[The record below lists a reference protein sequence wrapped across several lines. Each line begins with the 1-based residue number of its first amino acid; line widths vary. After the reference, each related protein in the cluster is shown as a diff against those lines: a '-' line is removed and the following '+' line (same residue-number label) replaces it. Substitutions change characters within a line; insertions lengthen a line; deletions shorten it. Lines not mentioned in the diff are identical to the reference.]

1 MKFKIM
7 IKNLKVAVFT
17 LFLMM
22 LSIAGYSQACPG
34 SQATVTIENIVENAE
49 HTQVEFDVFV
59 SNTGSTSLL
68 IQALQGAVVHNTG
81 FLPAGATGTF
91 TTVVS
96 PAATGNFPNYNI
108 GPAYTAASRQMRWSS
123 TPVNLASGNTI
134 ALPPNTPLRWARFR
148 FTSTLPFTQNFA
160 GVLTPQ
166 FAVQGGFTN
175 VLVNVYCNGNTNPSG
190 LGSATAG
197 TLVLPSPYNVI
208 LNPLEDDCF
217 TEAIPS
223 NLGDVTCFG
232 GTNGS
237 ATITM
242 SPLPSNLS
250 ASYTVDGGAS
260 IPVTLSATG
269 EFNVSGLTVGSHT
282 IVVTGSGS
290 CTTPVTALVTTSGPT
305 SQPTN
310 TTTETA
316 CDTFT
321 WSVTGQTYTSTG
333 VYNGTSTD
341 VNGCTV
347 NEVLNLTIN
356 NSTSSTETVTAC
368 DTYTWAA
375 NGTTYTVSGTYTNVT
390 TNAAGCPDTATL
402 VLTINN
408 SSSSTEEVTACDT
421 YTWAANGTTYTVSG
435 TYTNVTTNAAG
446 CPDTATLVLTI
457 NNSTSSTESA
467 TACDTY
473 TWAANGTTYTVS
485 GTYTNV
491 TTNAAGCPDT
501 ATLVLTINNSTSS
514 TETVTACD
522 TYTWAAN
529 GTTYTVSG
537 TYTNVTTNAAG
548 CPDTATLVLTI
559 NNSTSSTEEVTACDS
574 YTWAAN
580 GTTYTVSGTY
590 TNVTTNA
597 AGCPDTATLVLTI
610 NNSTSSTESATAC
623 DSYTWA
629 ANGTTYTVSGT
640 YTNVTTNAAGCPD
653 TATLVLTINNSTSST
668 ETVTACDSY
677 TWAANGTTYTVSG
690 TYTNVTTNAAGCPD
704 TATLVLTI
712 NNSTSSTES
721 ATACDTYTWAA
732 NGTTYTVSGTYTNVT
747 TNAAG
752 CPDTATLVLTINN
765 STSSTETVTACD
777 TYTWAANG
785 TTYTVSGTYTNVT
798 TNAAGCPDTAT
809 LVLTINNSTS
819 STETVTACDTY
830 TWAANGTT
838 YTASGTYT
846 FNSTNAA
853 GCPDS
858 ATLVLTINNSTS
870 STESATACD
879 TYTWAANGTTYTVSG
894 TYTNVTTN
902 AAGCPD
908 TATLVL
914 TINNSTTTGS
924 ATITSATPYTW
935 PANGVTY
942 SVSGVYTHVT
952 TNAAGCPN
960 TATLILTIATGPTTV
975 VSATQC
981 GSTLTA
987 INQQIYANLVPGA
1000 QGYRFRVTDLTTSQ
1014 VQSIDKL
1021 LRVFSLNQL
1030 ASFNFARTYSI
1041 EVAVLIGG
1049 VWQSFGAPCNVT
1061 TPSATTQVQAS
1072 QCGSTL
1078 TAMGDVI
1085 YANNVLFALGY
1096 QFRITNLLTS
1106 ASIEVPR
1113 LTRDV
1118 RLNNIAGFTPE
1129 FNTTYSVEVA
1139 VQNRDGNYLP
1149 YGPVCNITTPSF
1161 PTTQLQLSQCDVT
1174 ISNMNTVM
1182 YADAYVGATTY
1193 RFRFISGSFNYT
1205 FDQLT
1210 RSFVLSSVPGLVAG
1224 TTYSVQVSI
1233 EINGVFGP
1241 YGKIC
1246 TLTLP
1251 GAGKA
1256 DANAVAFQATAYPN
1270 PFAENFMLD
1279 VKTSSDEYIQVRV
1292 YDMLGKL
1299 IEDKKVD
1306 VSSITNLEVGTRY
1319 PSGVYNVIVSQ
1330 GDSVKTLRVIKR

>member
-7 IKNLKVAVFT
+7 IKNLQVALYT

-22 LSIAGYSQACPG
+22 LSVTGYSQACPG
-34 SQATVTIENIVENAE
+34 NNVTVTLQNFTENAA
-49 HTQVEFDVFV
+49 HTQLEFDVFV
-59 SNTGSTSLL
+59 ANTGTTTL
-68 IQALQGAVVHNTG
+68 QVNALAGAVIHNVGT
-81 FLPAGATGTF
+81 LPTSAVGTF
-91 TTVVS
+91 TNVVQPS
-96 PAATGNFPNYNI
+96 ATGNFPLLNNT
-108 GPAYTAASRQMRWSS
+108 GPAYTAASRQMRWSNS
-123 TPVNLASGNTI
+123 PAPNGNGSILAPG
-134 ALPPNTPLRWARFR
+134 APAVRFARFR
-148 FTSTLPFTQNFA
+148 FTSSLPFTSNFA
-160 GVLTPQ
+160 STLTPQ
-166 FAVQGGFTN
+166 FAVQSGFTN
-175 VLVNVYCNGNTNPSG
+175 VVVTAYCEGNPSSTT

-197 TLVLPSPYNVI
+197 TLTLPSPYNVI
-208 LNPLEDDCF
+208 LNPITDICF
-217 TEAIPS
+217 TSGAAS
-223 NLGDVTCFG
+223 NLGNVTCFG

-242 SPLPSNLS
+242 DPIPSNLN
-250 ASYTVDGGAS
+250 ATYTVDGGAS
-260 IPVTLSATG
+260 IPVTLTAGGS
-269 EFNVSGLTVGSHT
+269 FDVSGLSVGPHT
-282 IVVTGSGS
+282 ISVVNNTTGSCS
-290 CTTPVTALVTTSGPT
+290 TTPVNVSVTISGPT
-305 SQPTN
+305 SQLQNN
-310 TTTETA
+310 TTISA
-316 CDTFT
+316 CDTYT
-321 WSVTGQTYTSTG
+321 WPVTGQTLTATGTYVATS
-333 VYNGTSTD
+333 VNG
-341 VNGCTV
+341 NGCTV

-356 NSTSSTETVTAC
+356 NST
-368 DTYTWAA
+368 
-375 NGTTYTVSGTYTNVT
+375 
-390 TNAAGCPDTATL
+390 
-402 VLTINN
+402 
-408 SSSSTEEVTACDT
+408 SSTEEVTACDT

-457 NNSTSSTESA
+457 NNSTSSTMSATACDSYTWAANGTTYTVSGTYTNVTTNAAGCPDTATLVLTINNSTSSTEEA

-514 TETVTACD
+514 TEEATACD

-559 NNSTSSTEEVTACDS
+559 NNSTSSTESVTACDS

-580 GTTYTVSGTY
+580 GTTYTTSGTY

-610 NNSTSSTESATAC
+610 NNSTSSTMSATAC

-677 TWAANGTTYTVSG
+677 TWAANGTTYS
-690 TYTNVTTNAAGCPD
+690 
-704 TATLVLTI
+704 
-712 NNSTSSTES
+712 
-721 ATACDTYTWAA
+721 
-732 NGTTYTVSGTYTNVT
+732 
-747 TNAAG
+747 
-752 CPDTATLVLTINN
+752 
-765 STSSTETVTACD
+765 
-777 TYTWAANG
+777 
-785 TTYTVSGTYTNVT
+785 
-798 TNAAGCPDTAT
+798 
-809 LVLTINNSTS
+809 
-819 STETVTACDTY
+819 
-830 TWAANGTT
+830 
-838 YTASGTYT
+838 ASGTYI

-853 GCPDS
+853 GCPDT

-987 INQQIYANLVPGA
+987 INQQIFANLVPGA

-1061 TPSATTQVQAS
+1061 TPSPITQVQSS

-1085 YANNVLFALGY
+1085 LANNILFAGGY
-1096 QFRITNLLTS
+1096 QFRITNVLTS

-1118 RLNNIAGFTPE
+1118 RLNNIPGFTPE

-1149 YGPVCNITTPSF
+1149 YGPACNITTPSF

-1182 YADAYVGATTY
+1182 YADAYIGATTY
-1193 RFRFISGSFNYT
+1193 RFRFIGGSFNYT

-1246 TLTLP
+1246 TVTLP

-1270 PFAENFMLD
+1270 PFTETFMLD
-1279 VKTSSDEYIQVRV
+1279 VKTSSEEYIQVRV

-1306 VSSITNLEVGTRY
+1306 VSSITNLEVGTRF
-1319 PSGVYNVIVSQ
+1319 PAGVYNVIVSQ

>member
-197 TLVLPSPYNVI
+197 TLVLPSPYNVP
-208 LNPLEDDCF
+208 LNTINDVCF
-217 TEAIPS
+217 TSGTAS
-223 NLGDVTCFG
+223 NLGSVTCFG
-232 GTNGS
+232 GSNGS

-242 SPLPSNLS
+242 NTVPSNLNATYS
-250 ASYTVDGGAS
+250 VDGGAS
-260 IPVTLSATG
+260 TPVTLTAGGS
-269 EFNVSGLTVGSHT
+269 FDVSGLTVGSHT
-282 IVVTGSGS
+282 ISVVNNTTGS
-290 CTTPVTALVTTSGPT
+290 CPTTPVNVSVTISGPT
-305 SQPTN
+305 SQLQNN
-310 TTTETA
+310 TTVSA
-316 CDTFT
+316 CDTYT
-321 WSVTGQTYTSTG
+321 WSVTGQTFTATGTYVATS
-333 VYNGTSTD
+333 VNG
-341 VNGCTV
+341 NGCTV
-347 NEVLNLTIN
+347 NEVLSLTIN

-390 TNAAGCPDTATL
+390 TNAAGCTDTATL

-408 SSSSTEEVTACDT
+408 STSSTESVTACDT

-467 TACDTY
+467 TACDSYTWAANGTTYTVSGTYTNVTTNAAGCPDTATLVLTINNSTSSTEEVTACDSY

-548 CPDTATLVLTI
+548 CTDTATLVLTI
-559 NNSTSSTEEVTACDS
+559 NNSTSSTETVTACDT

-668 ETVTACDSY
+668 ETVTACD
-677 TWAANGTTYTVSG
+677 
-690 TYTNVTTNAAGCPD
+690 
-704 TATLVLTI
+704 
-712 NNSTSSTES
+712 
-721 ATACDTYTWAA
+721 TYTWAA

-765 STSSTETVTACD
+765 STSSTETVTACNS
-777 TYTWAANG
+777 YTWAANG
-785 TTYTVSGTYTNVT
+785 TTYTTSGTYTNVT

-809 LVLTINNSTS
+809 LVLTINSVSASAVAGTI
-819 STETVTACDTY
+819 TCFGGTTTVTVSATGAGAPFTGTGTFTVSAGPYSFTVTD
-830 TWAANGTT
+830 ANGCTSTVTGSVSQPAQLTT
-838 YTASGTYT
+838 
-846 FNSTNAA
+846 
-853 GCPDS
+853 
-858 ATLVLTINNSTS
+858 
-870 STESATACD
+870 
-879 TYTWAANGTTYTVSG
+879 
-894 TYTNVTTN
+894 TTN
-902 AAGCPD
+902 
-908 TATLVL
+908 
-914 TINNSTTTGS
+914 
-924 ATITSATPYTW
+924 ITQSTPYTW
-935 PANGVTY
+935 AVSGLTY
-942 SVSGVYTHVT
+942 STTGSYTFNTV
-952 TNAAGCPN
+952 NGNGCTVIN
-960 TATLILTIATGPTTV
+960 TLNLTIATGPTTV
-975 VSATQC
+975 ISATQC

-1182 YADAYVGATTY
+1182 YADAYIGATTY

-1210 RSFVLSSVPGLVAG
+1210 RSFVLSTVPGLVAG

-1251 GAGKA
+1251 GVGKA

-1279 VKTSSDEYIQVRV
+1279 VKTSSEEYIQVRV

>member
-7 IKNLKVAVFT
+7 IKNLKVALFT

-22 LSIAGYSQACPG
+22 LSIAGYSQPCAG
-34 SQATVTIENIVENAE
+34 SQATVTIENIVENSE

-68 IQALQGAVVHNTG
+68 LQALQGAVVHNTG

-91 TTVVS
+91 TAVIT

-108 GPAYTAASRQMRWSS
+108 GPAYTAASRQMRWTS

-134 ALPPNTPLRWARFR
+134 ALPANTAMRFARFR

-175 VLVNVYCNGNTNPSG
+175 VLVNVYCNGNPNPSG

-197 TLVLPSPYNVI
+197 TLVLPSPYNII

-333 VYNGTSTD
+333 AYNGTSTD

-356 NSTSSTETVTAC
+356 NST
-368 DTYTWAA
+368 
-375 NGTTYTVSGTYTNVT
+375 
-390 TNAAGCPDTATL
+390 
-402 VLTINN
+402 
-408 SSSSTEEVTACDT
+408 SSTEEVTACDT

-457 NNSTSSTESA
+457 NNSTSSTES
-467 TACDTY
+467 
-473 TWAANGTTYTVS
+473 
-485 GTYTNV
+485 
-491 TTNAAGCPDT
+491 
-501 ATLVLTINNSTSS
+501 
-514 TETVTACD
+514 VTACD

-559 NNSTSSTEEVTACDS
+559 NNSTSSTESVTACDTYTWAANGTTYTVSGTYTNVTTNAAGCPDTATLVLTINNSTSSTESVTACDTYTWAANGTTYTVSGTYTNVTTNAAGCPDTATLVLTINNSTSSTESVTACDS

-610 NNSTSSTESATAC
+610 NNSTSSTES
-623 DSYTWA
+623 
-629 ANGTTYTVSGT
+629 
-640 YTNVTTNAAGCPD
+640 
-653 TATLVLTINNSTSST
+653 
-668 ETVTACDSY
+668 VTACDSY

-712 NNSTSSTES
+712 NNSTSSTMS
-721 ATACDTYTWAA
+721 ATACDSYTWAA
-732 NGTTYTVSGTYTNVT
+732 NGTTYTTSGTYTNVT

-765 STSSTETVTACD
+765 STSSTESVTACD

-819 STETVTACDTY
+819 STETITACDSY

-879 TYTWAANGTTYTVSG
+879 SYTWAANGTTYTVSG

-1014 VQSIDKL
+1014 VQTIDKL

-1049 VWQSFGAPCNVT
+1049 VWQSFGAPCNVS
-1061 TPSATTQVQAS
+1061 TPSASTQVQAS

-1251 GAGKA
+1251 SVGKA
-1256 DANAVAFQATAYPN
+1256 DANAVAFQAIAYPN

-1279 VKTSSDEYIQVRV
+1279 VKTSSEEYIQVRV

-1306 VSSITNLEVGTRY
+1306 VASITNLEVGTRY

-1330 GDSVKTLRVIKR
+1330 GDVVKTLRVIKR